1 MTLWTPTKKMTT
13 NSLFY
18 DYLESPFRQSNA
30 GPRDITHIYAYRPN
44 REDGGA
50 LLSHYFYHHRP
61 YTNTLPYLVYILCAP
76 IGGVLLLSTI
86 STPLILLLPID
97 NSCAQF
103 SGEALLFNASCT
115 NTLSIIP
122 YCILSP
128 DCREA
133 LLFRTIWNKP
143 LLLPSMYVYVS
154 CAPSSTNKEIYLSL
168 EYLVSRPSPNHSID
182 AYWRVLGYPESKPT
196 ITYWYTQG
204 VSGHIAY
211 NPLLHPSSLAE
222 TPPDAYAVDLSED
235 NKKTI
240 LTVGYSTASNLWLFK
255 CVRLHSH
262 YTNNNTPTNN
272 TFIKP
277 YAYKDQNESFIY
289 SPALPVVREKISGDS
304 RK

>member
-1 MTLWTPTKKMTT
+1 MYILFVPRLLPTKKYLT
-13 NSLFY
+13 FY
-18 DYLESPFRQSNA
+18 
-30 GPRDITHIYAYRPN
+30 
-44 REDGGA
+44 
-50 LLSHYFYHHRP
+50 
-61 YTNTLPYLVYILCAP
+61 
-76 IGGVLLLSTI
+76 
-86 STPLILLLPID
+86 
-97 NSCAQF
+97 
-103 SGEALLFNASCT
+103 
-115 NTLSIIP
+115 
-122 YCILSP
+122 
-128 DCREA
+128 
-133 LLFRTIWNKP
+133 
-143 LLLPSMYVYVS
+143 
-154 CAPSSTNKEIYLSL
+154 

-289 SPALPVVREKISGDS
+289 SPALPLVREKIW
-304 RK
+304 R

>member
-1 MTLWTPTKKMTT
+1 MTT

-18 DYLESPFRQSNA
+18 DYLEQSYRQSNA

-50 LLSHYFYHHRP
+50 LLFRTISSNLTYDMP
-61 YTNTLPYLVYILCAP
+61 CSNTLCA
-76 IGGVLLLSTI
+76 V
-86 STPLILLLPID
+86 
-97 NSCAQF
+97 
-103 SGEALLFNASCT
+103 
-115 NTLSIIP
+115 
-122 YCILSP
+122 
-128 DCREA
+128 

-143 LLLPSMYVYVS
+143 LLLPSMYIYVS

-196 ITYWYTQG
+196 ITYWQHLG

-240 LTVGYSTASNLWLFK
+240 LTVGYSTASNL
-255 CVRLHSH
+255 
-262 YTNNNTPTNN
+262 
-272 TFIKP
+272 
-277 YAYKDQNESFIY
+277 
-289 SPALPVVREKISGDS
+289 
-304 RK
+304 